1 MTHIGTSVLNL
12 VTGNA
17 VVLKKLELWKAY
29 RLTVARHFQS
39 EKLNWD
45 SGRGELNIDC
55 TYKGSVTRFSIW
67 FSFLKQNHIV
77 WTQKSKIKVRI
88 KMSFQ
93 NRLESYFH
101 PTVWW
106 ESYSTYLNLRCDL
119 LEIGSNSYRVIRDDC
134 TLKKT
139 SGCYLVLYLVSFL
152 PYSIVT
158 CYQCTS
164 LTFLSVV
171 SELFLWMQ
179 NKFSGKPDTG

>member
-1 MTHIGTSVLNL
+1 MLFSWKISKTCLGQLESKMAILDFELLWKVTTLLTYMTHIGTFVLNL

-17 VVLKKLELWKAY
+17 VVLKKLELWKVY

-55 TYKGSVTRFSIW
+55 TYKGSVIRFSIW
-67 FSFLKQNHIV
+67 FSLSKQNHIV
-77 WTQKSKIKVRI
+77 WTQKSNIEVRI

-106 ESYSTYLNLRCDL
+106 ESFRENGKRKEKRIKNEWKVRLCEHLS
-119 LEIGSNSYRVIRDDC
+119 IR
-134 TLKKT
+134 
-139 SGCYLVLYLVSFL
+139 
-152 PYSIVT
+152 
-158 CYQCTS
+158 
-164 LTFLSVV
+164 LT
-171 SELFLWMQ
+171 
-179 NKFSGKPDTG
+179 